1 MIFPIIKKCP
11 CCSKVLFIKTNGIT
25 YENNFQN
32 FQDYT
37 VKKRFN
43 CDNCGQDIAL
53 FIHNKSGIQKLL
65 WMEYLENMD
74 SLFFKLED
82 LRIKKKELLNKK
94 DGCGSAIKN
103 ISKEIERFKTQIS
116 EKQSKLRIKV
126 RLIAGHGSENSDQL
140 SDNHEFF

>member
-1 MIFPIIKKCP
+1 MIFPIIKRCP

-25 YENNFQN
+25 YENNFKN
-32 FQDYT
+32 IQDYT

-43 CDNCGQDIAL
+43 CNNCGQDIAL
-53 FIHNKSGIQKLL
+53 FIHNKTGIQKLL

-74 SLFFKLED
+74 LLFFKLED
-82 LRIKKKELLNKK
+82 LRIKKKDLLNKK
-94 DGCGSAIKN
+94 TDGDSAIKD
-103 ISKEIERFKTQIS
+103 ISKEMEIIKTKIS

-140 SDNHEFF
+140 SDNHRFF

>member
-25 YENNFQN
+25 YENNFKN
-32 FQDYT
+32 IQDYT

-43 CDNCGQDIAL
+43 CNNCGQDIAL
-53 FIHNKSGIQKLL
+53 FIHNKTGIQKLL

-74 SLFFKLED
+74 LLFFKLED
-82 LRIKKKELLNKK
+82 LRIKKKDLLNKK
-94 DGCGSAIKN
+94 TDGDSAIKD
-103 ISKEIERFKTQIS
+103 ISKEMKIIKTKIS

-126 RLIAGHGSENSDQL
+126 RLIAGPGSENSDQL
-140 SDNHEFF
+140 SDNHRFF